1 MSIRPIIF
9 TMNLRFTKMHGASND
24 FIVIN
29 AMQSPFSLS
38 SETIRALA
46 HRQTGIGFDQL
57 LVVEPSQIADFKYR
71 IFNADGGEVSQC
83 GNGARCFARFVAD
96 HGLTDL
102 QSISVET
109 ASGII
114 HPTLTADG
122 QVTVDM
128 GEPRFAP
135 NAIPFNAVAQSI
147 LYTID
152 VDGETID
159 IAALSMGNPH
169 ALLVVA
175 NVETAPVPTLG
186 PAIESHPDFPEH
198 VNVGFMEVLDRHA
211 INLRVYERGS
221 GETLACGTGACAAVV
236 AGIQQGLLA
245 TPVTVHARG
254 GDLIID
260 WHGEGHAVMM
270 TGPAE
275 TVYTGEITLP
285 LSPVTNAKDQ

>member
-1 MSIRPIIF
+1 
-9 TMNLRFTKMHGASND
+9 MNVRFTKMHGASND

-38 SETIRALA
+38 SDTIRTLA

-57 LVVEPSQIADFKYR
+57 LVVEPSQVADFKYR

-96 HGLTDL
+96 RGLTDQ
-102 QSISVET
+102 QSMSVET

-114 HPTLTADG
+114 HPTLTEDG

-128 GEPRFAP
+128 GEPQFSP
-135 NAIPFNAVAQSI
+135 ETIPFNAAAQSTRYSI
-147 LYTID
+147 H
-152 VDGETID
+152 VDGEAVD
-159 IAALSMGNPH
+159 ISALSMGNPH
-169 ALLVVA
+169 AVLVVDA
-175 NVETAPVPTLG
+175 VDTAPVPTLG

-198 VNVGFMEVLDRHA
+198 VNVGFMEVLDKHS

-236 AGIQQGLLA
+236 AGVQRGLLV

-260 WHGEGHAVMM
+260 WRGEGHTVMM

-275 TVYTGEITLP
+275 TVYTGEIELP
-285 LSPVTNAKDQ
+285 LSQATNAKG

>member
-1 MSIRPIIF
+1 
-9 TMNLRFTKMHGASND
+9 MNLHFTKMHGAGND

-29 AMQSPFSLS
+29 AMQSPFSLTS
-38 SETIRALA
+38 DTIRQLA

-57 LVVEPSQIADFKYR
+57 LVVEPSQVADFKYR
-71 IFNADGGEVSQC
+71 IFNADGGEVAQC
-83 GNGARCFARFVAD
+83 GNGARCFARFVVDQA
-96 HGLTDL
+96 LTDQ

-114 HPTLTADG
+114 HPILTENG
-122 QVTVDM
+122 EVTVDM
-128 GEPRFAP
+128 GEPRFLP
-135 NAIPFNAVAQSI
+135 NEIPFNATEPTT
-147 LYTID
+147 LYPISVKGKT
-152 VDGETID
+152 VN

-169 ALLVVA
+169 AVLLVDDVH
-175 NVETAPVPTLG
+175 TAPVSSLG
-186 PAIESHPDFPEH
+186 PAIESHADFPEH
-198 VNVGFMEVLDRHA
+198 VNVGFMQVIDTHS
-211 INLRVYERGS
+211 INLRVYERGT

-236 AGIQQGLLA
+236 AGIQQGLLV

-260 WHGEGHAVMM
+260 WQGEDHVVMM

-285 LSPVTNAKDQ
+285 PTESTDVKE

>member
-1 MSIRPIIF
+1 MKI
-9 TMNLRFTKMHGASND
+9 RFTKMHGASND
-24 FIVIN
+24 FVVIN

-38 SETIRALA
+38 SETIRLLA

-57 LVVEPSQIADFKYR
+57 LVVEPSSVADFKYR

-83 GNGARCFARFVAD
+83 GNGARCFARFVVD
-96 HGLTDL
+96 QGLSDQ

-114 HPTLTADG
+114 HPTLTTDG

-128 GEPRFAP
+128 GEPRFSP
-135 NAIPFNAVAQSI
+135 NDIPLNAAAQAIQYAI
-147 LYTID
+147 K
-152 VDGETID
+152 VDQETQMLS
-159 IAALSMGNPH
+159 ALSMGNPH
-169 ALLVVA
+169 AVLVV
-175 NVETAPVPTLG
+175 NSVDSAPVASLG
-186 PAIESHPDFPEH
+186 PAIESHPDFPER
-198 VNVGFMEVLDRHA
+198 VNVGFMQVVDLHT
-211 INLRVYERGS
+211 IKLRVYERGS

-236 AGIQQGLLA
+236 AGIQLGLLIS
-245 TPVTVHARG
+245 PVTVHARG

-260 WHGEGHAVMM
+260 WQGNGSPVMM

-285 LSPVTNAKDQ
+285 LPHTMD